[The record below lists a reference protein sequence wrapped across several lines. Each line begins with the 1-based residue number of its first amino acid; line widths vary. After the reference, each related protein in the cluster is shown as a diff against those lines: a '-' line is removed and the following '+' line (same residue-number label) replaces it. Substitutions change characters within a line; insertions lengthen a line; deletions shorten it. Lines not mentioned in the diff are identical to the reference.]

1 MQKIIN
7 RLKKMGLSATQIIFN
22 LVTSGLI
29 CCTTVS
35 GHSMMPTVH
44 DGDRLLYNP
53 FFKNVERGDVVVISH
68 GGDMLI
74 KRVIAI
80 GGDNLTISTYG
91 SVAINGEWQNETYI
105 NPQEQSG
112 ESIDIIIPNGELWI
126 MGDNRGHS
134 TDSRT
139 FGTVE
144 LGDVLGVV
152 ILKKHKDLED

>member
-7 RLKKMGLSATQIIFN
+7 RLKKIIFN

-80 GGDNLTISTYG
+80 GGGDISSSNNINLNWRMAERNIHKSAGTI
-91 SVAINGEWQNETYI
+91 
-105 NPQEQSG
+105 
-112 ESIDIIIPNGELWI
+112 
-126 MGDNRGHS
+126 R
-134 TDSRT
+134 R
-139 FGTVE
+139 
-144 LGDVLGVV
+144 
-152 ILKKHKDLED
+152 KH

>member
-53 FFKNVERGDVVVISH
+53 FFINMSAVCAYKERQLKYKNSEVR
-68 GGDMLI
+68 
-74 KRVIAI
+74 
-80 GGDNLTISTYG
+80 
-91 SVAINGEWQNETYI
+91 
-105 NPQEQSG
+105 
-112 ESIDIIIPNGELWI
+112 
-126 MGDNRGHS
+126 
-134 TDSRT
+134 
-139 FGTVE
+139 
-144 LGDVLGVV
+144 
-152 ILKKHKDLED
+152 KKCKKS

>member
-53 FFKNVERGDVVVISH
+53 FFKNVERGDIVVILH
-68 GGDMLI
+68 NEDMLI
-74 KRVIAI
+74 KRVIAAVSYTH
-80 GGDNLTISTYG
+80 LTLPT
-91 SVAINGEWQNETYI
+91 
-105 NPQEQSG
+105 
-112 ESIDIIIPNGELWI
+112 
-126 MGDNRGHS
+126 
-134 TDSRT
+134 
-139 FGTVE
+139 
-144 LGDVLGVV
+144 
-152 ILKKHKDLED
+152 KLEV

>member
-35 GHSMMPTVH
+35 GYSMMPTVH

-80 GGDNLTISTYG
+80 GGDHLTISTYG
-91 SVAINGEWQNETYI
+91 SVAIERNI
-105 NPQEQSG
+105 HKSA
-112 ESIDIIIPNGELWI
+112 
-126 MGDNRGHS
+126 
-134 TDSRT
+134 
-139 FGTVE
+139 GT
-144 LGDVLGVV
+144 
-152 ILKKHKDLED
+152 IRRKH

>member
-53 FFKNVERGDVVVISH
+53 FFNFIINQIRCNV
-68 GGDMLI
+68 
-74 KRVIAI
+74 
-80 GGDNLTISTYG
+80 
-91 SVAINGEWQNETYI
+91 
-105 NPQEQSG
+105 
-112 ESIDIIIPNGELWI
+112 IIQITL
-126 MGDNRGHS
+126 
-134 TDSRT
+134 
-139 FGTVE
+139 
-144 LGDVLGVV
+144 L
-152 ILKKHKDLED
+152 

>member
-53 FFKNVERGDVVVISH
+53 FFKNVERGDIVVISH

-80 GGDNLTISTYG
+80 GGDHLTISTYG
-91 SVAINGEWQNETYI
+91 SVAINGKWQNETYI
-105 NPQEQSG
+105 NP
-112 ESIDIIIPNGELWI
+112 
-126 MGDNRGHS
+126 
-134 TDSRT
+134 
-139 FGTVE
+139 
-144 LGDVLGVV
+144 
-152 ILKKHKDLED
+152 